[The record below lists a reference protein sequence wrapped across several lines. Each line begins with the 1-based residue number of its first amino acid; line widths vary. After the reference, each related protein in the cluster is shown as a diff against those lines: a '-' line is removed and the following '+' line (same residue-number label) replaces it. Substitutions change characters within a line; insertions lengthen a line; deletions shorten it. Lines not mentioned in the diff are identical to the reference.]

1 MVGSLSKKVSFEPPR
16 INLPSMHLKG
26 EWWKN
31 LGGKGSGSPSFSKRR
46 VVEQPPPNQSPT
58 RDKNYSDTL
67 CSDSPLSSESL
78 YFPPDKCCTCL
89 IIVPKLHPTRLKSI
103 LLNEEEGKT
112 RREGSSSR
120 EEEEMILKERRDF
133 ERQRER
139 ERKRNK
145 RLEKR
150 FLTKGEKCIE
160 AKVFTLRG
168 GRKGTRKPLLLSM
181 RKKKKKR
188 KRRNVDS
195 R

>member
-1 MVGSLSKKVSFEPPR
+1 M
-16 INLPSMHLKG
+16 
-26 EWWKN
+26 
-31 LGGKGSGSPSFSKRR
+31 
-46 VVEQPPPNQSPT
+46 VEQPPPNQSPT

-133 ERQRER
+133 ERER
-139 ERKRNK
+139 ENERGTK
-145 RLEKR
+145 E
-150 FLTKGEKCIE
+150 FL
-160 AKVFTLRG
+160 KVREEIFDE
-168 GRKGTRKPLLLSM
+168 GRKMYRKFLLFEEEEKERGNLFFFQCGRR
-181 RKKKKKR
+181 RKKGKEGTLIRGKER
-188 KRRNVDS
+188 EE
-195 R
+195 

>member
-1 MVGSLSKKVSFEPPR
+1 MEK
-16 INLPSMHLKG
+16 
-26 EWWKN
+26 
-31 LGGKGSGSPSFSKRR
+31 LGGGWQRKWVTKFLETKGGRATIT
-46 VVEQPPPNQSPT
+46 E
-58 RDKNYSDTL
+58 
-67 CSDSPLSSESL
+67 SESNSRQKL
-78 YFPPDKCCTCL
+78 FRYFALGFSSIFRKPLFSACTCL

-160 AKVFTLRG
+160 SFYSSR
-168 GRKGTRKPLLLSM
+168 
-181 RKKKKKR
+181 RKKRNEETSSSFNAEEEEKKEKKER
-188 KRRNVDS
+188 
-195 R
+195 

>member
-1 MVGSLSKKVSFEPPR
+1 M
-16 INLPSMHLKG
+16 
-26 EWWKN
+26 
-31 LGGKGSGSPSFSKRR
+31 
-46 VVEQPPPNQSPT
+46 VEQPLPNQSPT

-67 CSDSPLSSESL
+67 RSDSPLSSESL

-160 AKVFTLRG
+160 SFYSSR
-168 GRKGTRKPLLLSM
+168 
-181 RKKKKKR
+181 RKKRNEETSSSFNAEEEEKKEKKER
-188 KRRNVDS
+188 
-195 R
+195 